1 MKRNEGSGGTGLG
14 NELLN
19 SLMAFR
25 TEFFLAGVLSALVNL
40 LMLTPTIYMLQ
51 IYDRVMVSQN
61 ELTLVAVSLIAMV
74 LFGVIAVTEWAR
86 SRILVSAGL
95 RLDEQLGTRTFN
107 ASFDSRLAELP
118 DPSKSPP
125 RAFSDLLL
133 VRQFLT
139 GNGIFAFF
147 DLPWVPI
154 YLAVCFL
161 LHPLLGWLA
170 ILFACIQLALAWSGH
185 RSSVLPA
192 EAAQLAQTEV
202 TQFVQ
207 SKLRN
212 TEVLE
217 SMGMIANLRT
227 QWEKRHRISLDQ
239 GSIAAEHAHRMTTV
253 SKFVRYT
260 QQSLALGAGALL
272 VIEGELSPGAMI
284 AANVLISRALAP
296 IDLVVSVWRVASTAR
311 EAFRRL
317 SNLLD
322 SHPACEYD
330 PALRRMPPRASLSL
344 RGVVATAPGRHTPIL
359 QGVDLALAAGTVLVV
374 LGPSGSGKSTLAR
387 VILGIWS
394 DVRGEVHLDGV
405 TVASWNRADLGPHLG
420 YLPQDIELFD
430 GTVAENIARFGEV
443 DATRVIAAARSAG
456 LHETILQ
463 FPNGYETVIGEAGG
477 ALSGG
482 QRQRIALA
490 RAVYGKPAL
499 VVLDEP
505 NANLDDAGEIALAR
519 AVQELK
525 AGGSTVVLI
534 SHRQGVIALADRLL
548 FLNEGRVQIQGP
560 RDAVIAALRGNPS
573 APLQGSIATERND
586 G

>member
-1 MKRNEGSGGTGLG
+1 
-14 NELLN
+14 
-19 SLMAFR
+19 MAFR
-25 TEFFLAGVLSALVNL
+25 TEFILAGVLSALANL

-51 IYDRVMVSQN
+51 VYDRVMVSQN
-61 ELTLVAVSLIAMV
+61 ELTLVALSLIAMA
-74 LFGVIAVTEWAR
+74 LFGAIAVAEWAR
-86 SRILVSAGL
+86 SRILINAGL
-95 RLDEQLGTRTFN
+95 RLDEQLGTRIFN
-107 ASFDSRLAELP
+107 ASFDSRLTGLQ

-154 YLAVCFL
+154 YIAVCFL

-170 ILFACIQLALAWSGH
+170 ILFACIQLALAWVGH
-185 RSSVLPA
+185 RVSALPA
-192 EAAQLAQTEV
+192 ESAQLAQTEV
-202 TQFVQ
+202 TQYVQ
-207 SKLRN
+207 SKLRS
-212 TEVLE
+212 TEVLK

-227 QWEKRHRISLDQ
+227 QWERRHQHSLEQ
-239 GSIAAEHAHRMTTV
+239 GSVAADLAHRLTTI

-311 EAFRRL
+311 EAFKRL

-322 SHPACEYD
+322 AHPVFEYD
-330 PALRRMPPRASLSL
+330 PALQRMPPRGSLSL
-344 RGVVATAPGRHTPIL
+344 RGVVATAPARRTAIL
-359 QGVDLALAAGTVLVV
+359 QGIDLALAAGTVLVV

-387 VILGIWS
+387 VIVGIWS
-394 DVRGEVHLDGV
+394 DVRGEVLLDGLP
-405 TVASWNRADLGPHLG
+405 VAGWNRVELGPHLG

-430 GTVAENIARFGEV
+430 GTVAENIARFGEI
-443 DATRVIAAARSAG
+443 DSKRVIAAALSTG
-456 LHETILQ
+456 LHETILR
-463 FPNGYETVIGEAGG
+463 FPQGYETPMGEAGG

-490 RAVYGKPAL
+490 RAVYGQPAL

-505 NANLDDAGEIALAR
+505 NANLDEAGEIALAR
-519 AVQELK
+519 AV
-525 AGGSTVVLI
+525 
-534 SHRQGVIALADRLL
+534 
-548 FLNEGRVQIQGP
+548 
-560 RDAVIAALRGNPS
+560 
-573 APLQGSIATERND
+573 
-586 G
+586 